1 MARTKKARRDIPP
14 NVHCVRSRGND
25 YYYFQPS
32 RGYAGEKIRVALPG
46 DPRNRDGTPNN
57 EWWAAYRK
65 LMGEPA
71 KTEKPGTFAALIE
84 DYRASPEWRE
94 LAVASQRNYGRYL
107 DEIDRLWGK
116 LMVAGVQPKHVLA
129 LRDKKSETPAGANY
143 LIRTLSAAI
152 SWGIPRGYRDD
163 NPCKHVRMLKTGE
176 GYSPWTWE
184 QIAHFRENV
193 SKPELWHA
201 AALALYSGQ
210 RQADCLA
217 MVWTDIPGG
226 SVSVVQQKTGKKVRV
241 PMHRDLQ
248 SVLADI
254 PKRAVT
260 ILSNT
265 RGLSWTTDGFKSS
278 WGKELDRPVM
288 EPLRGLVFHG
298 LRKSAVVF
306 LLEAGCTDAEVSAI
320 TGQSRQM
327 VEHYAKQVN
336 QDKLAAAAVLKW
348 EASS

>member
-1 MARTKKARRDIPP
+1 M
-14 NVHCVRSRGND
+14 
-25 YYYFQPS
+25 
-32 RGYAGEKIRVALPG
+32 
-46 DPRNRDGTPNN
+46 
-57 EWWAAYRK
+57 
-65 LMGEPA
+65 
-71 KTEKPGTFAALIE
+71 
-84 DYRASPEWRE
+84 
-94 LAVASQRNYGRYL
+94 ASQRDYGRYL

-217 MVWTDIPGG
+217 MVWTDIAGG

-241 PMHRDLQ
+241 PDASRFAECACRYTETGCDNFEQHARPILDNGRLQ
-248 SVLADI
+248 IVVG
-254 PKRAVT
+254 KRA
-260 ILSNT
+260 
-265 RGLSWTTDGFKSS
+265 
-278 WGKELDRPVM
+278 
-288 EPLRGLVFHG
+288 
-298 LRKSAVVF
+298 
-306 LLEAGCTDAEVSAI
+306 
-320 TGQSRQM
+320 
-327 VEHYAKQVN
+327 
-336 QDKLAAAAVLKW
+336 
-348 EASS
+348 

>member
-1 MARTKKARRDIPP
+1 
-14 NVHCVRSRGND
+14 VHCVRSRGND

-46 DPRNRDGTPNN
+46 DPRNRDGTPND

-65 LMGEPA
+65 CMGEPA
-71 KTEKPGTFAALIE
+71 KTARAGTFAALIE

-94 LAVASQRNYGRYL
+94 LSAASQRDYGRYL
-107 DEIDRLWGK
+107 DEIGRLWGK
-116 LMVAGVQPKHVLA
+116 LMVAGVEAKHVLA
-129 LRDKKSETPAGANY
+129 LRDAKAATPAGANY

-152 SWGIPRGYRDD
+152 SWGIPRGYRAN
-163 NPCKHVRMLKTGE
+163 NPCLHVRKLKIGK

-193 SKPELWHA
+193 SKPEMWHA

-210 RQADCLA
+210 RQADNLSMMWSDA
-217 MVWTDIPGG
+217 AGEVM
-226 SVSVVQQKTGKKVRV
+226 SVVQEKTGEKLRI
-241 PMHRDLQ
+241 PMHRDLRG
-248 SVLADI
+248 VLSGI
-254 PKRAVT
+254 PRRATT
-260 ILSNT
+260 ILTNT
-265 RGLSWTTDGFKSS
+265 KGLPWTSDGFRAS
-278 WGKELDRPVM
+278 WGKELARPAM

-306 LLEAGCTDAEVSAI
+306 LLEAGSTDAEVSSI

-327 VEHYAKQVN
+327 VEHYAREVN
-336 QDKLAAAAVLKW
+336 QNKLAAAAVLKW
-348 EASS
+348 EAATGTGPERSM